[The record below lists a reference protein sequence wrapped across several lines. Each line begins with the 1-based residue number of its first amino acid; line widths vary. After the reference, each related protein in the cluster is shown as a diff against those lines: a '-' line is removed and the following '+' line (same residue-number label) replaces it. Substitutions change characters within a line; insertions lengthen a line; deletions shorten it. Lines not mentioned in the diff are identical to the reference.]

1 MDSLLGILR
10 AEKHNVGFV
19 DLLVEVGLVGKEQVD
34 LDNILVDDHT
44 GNLSGVVLAEDGE
57 DLRIDKV
64 ANELSA
70 RVSVSESAEGS
81 EVRLG
86 QRNVDLLLS
95 RRLLLLL
102 LHERLLGRGLLET
115 GSGHG
120 LRLGWL
126 RHLLLNIRVWLGLVL
141 ILMATTSGV
150 RTSPV
155 SATAT
160 STLLGLLVV
169 ASVLL
174 IHEVVCTVLG
184 ASRHRVRPS
193 VRLHVALA
201 LLLTITRLL
210 VSLSVG
216 LINLTISVSVLLL
229 SFAFLNNQLQHLL
242 EVLLSALL
250 LLRGN
255 LLLGEPEV
263 YLEGFAAK
271 HA

>member
-1 MDSLLGILR
+1 VDSLLGILR

-102 LHERLLGRGLLET
+102 HERLLGRGLLET

-174 IHEVVCTVLG
+174 IHEVVCIVLG

-229 SFAFLNNQLQHLL
+229 SFAFPKNTPQ
-242 EVLLSALL
+242 
-250 LLRGN
+250 
-255 LLLGEPEV
+255 
-263 YLEGFAAK
+263 
-271 HA
+271 